1 MKNLLWTILLIGVGA
16 QAQTLQDTLTGKAS
30 VKNNI
35 LPVEVQQAFDD
46 MRKSAKDDGID
57 LKIVSGYR
65 SYDRQQT
72 IWNRKFKKYQSQGLN
87 TEQIF
92 DKIVEYSTVPGTS
105 RHHWG
110 TDLDIIDAAANYS
123 GDVLVPSK
131 FHGEGPFCKM
141 KAWMEK
147 NASRFGFEL
156 VYTSNSNRS
165 GFKYEPWHYS
175 YVPLSRKRYQQYLS
189 TIDLKEFLRSQEI
202 LGMDAVEN
210 DRIERYL
217 NEHIMEINPILK

>member
-1 MKNLLWTILLIGVGA
+1 MILFIGMGA
-16 QAQTLQDTLTGKAS
+16 QAQSLQDTLTGKAV
-30 VKNNI
+30 VKDNL
-35 LPVEVQQAFDD
+35 LPREVQRAFDH
-46 MRKSAKDDGID
+46 MRKAAKEDGID

-65 SYDRQQT
+65 SFDRQQA
-72 IWNRKFKKYQSQGLN
+72 IWNRKFKKYQSQGLS

-131 FHGEGPFCKM
+131 FHGDGPFCKM
-141 KAWMEK
+141 KKWMEE

-156 VYTSNSNRS
+156 VYTSNANRS

-175 YVPLSRKRYQQYLS
+175 YVPLSRKRYQEYLNS
-189 TIDLKEFLRSQEI
+189 IDLKKFLRSQEI
-202 LGMDAVEN
+202 LGMDSFANE
-210 DRIERYL
+210 RIERYL
-217 NEHIMEINPILK
+217 KEHIEGINPVLK